1 MPYHILGEG
10 GTPPFTGTRALGLA
24 FWMVVFYTRL
34 SRNKANRNAGRIVPA
49 PVFSHLVF
57 TEESFESE
65 SLPSTAHF
73 ESLRILI
80 RGGERYLETKV

>member
-1 MPYHILGEG
+1 MPYHILGGG
-10 GTPPFTGTRALGLA
+10 GTPPFTGTRALGPA
-24 FWMVVFYTRL
+24 FWMVVFHSRQ
-34 SRNKANRNAGRIVPA
+34 SRNRANRNAGRTFPA
-49 PVFSHLVF
+49 PVSSHLVF

-80 RGGERYLETKV
+80 RGGERY

>member
-10 GTPPFTGTRALGLA
+10 GTPPLTGTQALGPA

-34 SRNKANRNAGRIVPA
+34 SRNRANRNAGGILPA

-73 ESLRILI
+73 ESLGMLI
-80 RGGERYLETKV
+80 RGGERYLNTKV